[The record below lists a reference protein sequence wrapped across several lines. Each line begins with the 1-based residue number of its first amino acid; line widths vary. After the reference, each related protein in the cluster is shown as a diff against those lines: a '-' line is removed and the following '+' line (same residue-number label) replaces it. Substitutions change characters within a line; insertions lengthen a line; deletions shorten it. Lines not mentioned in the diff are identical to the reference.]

1 MFKIYR
7 PISAL
12 LLVASLGSAWNAFAS
27 EGTIGETSE
36 VNQQSGKVTGIVAD
50 DLGPVAGASVAV
62 KGTSKGTITD
72 SDGKFV
78 LNGVR
83 KIWISNWWK
92 TRKLSMKS
100 LLPPSE

>member
-50 DLGPVAGASVAV
+50 DLR
-62 KGTSKGTITD
+62 
-72 SDGKFV
+72 
-78 LNGVR
+78 NHNR
-83 KIWISNWWK
+83 QRWKIRPEWSQKRRNNTNFISGLYDTGN
-92 TRKLSMKS
+92 RL
-100 LLPPSE
+100 

>member
-50 DLGPVAGASVAV
+50 DLGPVA
-62 KGTSKGTITD
+62 
-72 SDGKFV
+72 
-78 LNGVR
+78 
-83 KIWISNWWK
+83 
-92 TRKLSMKS
+92 
-100 LLPPSE
+100 